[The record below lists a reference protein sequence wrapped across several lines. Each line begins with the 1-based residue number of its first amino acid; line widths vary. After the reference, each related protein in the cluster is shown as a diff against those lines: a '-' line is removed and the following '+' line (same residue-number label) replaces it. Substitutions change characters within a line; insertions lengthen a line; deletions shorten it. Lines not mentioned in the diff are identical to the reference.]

1 MDRIEQVL
9 KVTDVMAALQISR
22 TTIYSWFGKGIL
34 PNRLQIGPGRV
45 GILRSEFD
53 EWLATRKRLGG
64 EINPNGA

>member
-22 TTIYSWFGKGIL
+22 TTIYSWFAKGVL

-53 EWLATRKRLGG
+53 EWLATRERLGG
-64 EINPNGA
+64 ETSTEDT